1 MVAAIHTSQPQCRLL
16 RELLTRLCSLGKR
29 TSHLTEMAYEWCSVV
44 CGNYSHTM
52 DGKDLLLLSLKIGF
66 RHLDPKDHW
75 VEAKLAH
82 TNHHQQMTNII
93 FESEDDETIAD
104 LLHVWTSYSRSHG
117 PPTWLGICARYLI
130 NLQPSSLRLRRLV
143 IRTIMS
149 IGYQGF
155 EQVGV
160 ERFVRLLNHL
170 HISIEDLDHKGDW
183 VKLLLDTAQ
192 SSEGAQHLPCPYW
205 ESLVELV
212 VSYPWLLEGGNNY
225 HPHIMGSLE
234 GSEQWDKL
242 ECWVGIV
249 WMVWPPGCGKTTK
262 EDLQHIT
269 LFLANKWPGAIQKL
283 GQWIERWSKRSSKDI
298 PEAFQQIHK
307 QVHPNPAEEE
317 VL

>member
-16 RELLTRLCSLGKR
+16 QDLLTRLCNLGNR
-29 TSHLTEMAYEWCSVV
+29 TNHLTRMTYEWCSVV
-44 CGNYSHTM
+44 CENYSHAVE
-52 DGKDLLLLSLKIGF
+52 GKELLLLSLIIGF

-75 VEAKLAH
+75 VEVKLTH
-82 TNHHQQMTNII
+82 TNHHKQMANIV
-93 FESEDDETIAD
+93 FENGDDEAVAD

-117 PPTWLGICARYLI
+117 PPTWLSICARHLI
-130 NLQPSSLRLRRLV
+130 SLQPSSLRLRQLV

-160 ERFVRLLNHL
+160 EGFVGLLDHL
-170 HISIEDLDHKGDW
+170 QISIEDIDHKGDW
-183 VKLLLDTAQ
+183 VKLLLDAAQ
-192 SSEGAQHLPCPYW
+192 SSEGAQNLPHKYW
-205 ESLVELV
+205 ETLVELA

-225 HPHIMGSLE
+225 SPHTMVSLE
-234 GSEQWDKL
+234 DAEEWEKL
-242 ECWVGIV
+242 ECWMGIV

-269 LFLANKWPGAIQKL
+269 LLLVHQRPGVIQKL
-283 GQWIERWSKRSSKDI
+283 GQWMERWSKRSSKDI
-298 PEAFQQIHK
+298 PEAFQQIY
-307 QVHPNPAEEE
+307 QGVYSAEQE